1 MSSNFYSIFDD
12 DLSDYSTNIEKNRN
26 IEKPKSNKR
35 KRKHNK
41 MHKDNIRSNIL
52 THFMKF
58 LFTLVEGEIK
68 KINPDHKLKKIKYRE
83 GYLNLSAIKN
93 LFEKNVENY
102 FNCFVSLRYRT
113 NRKENE
119 IIFENIKNYISN
131 DFLNMKL
138 KEIYE
143 NYYLKENE
151 YVLKENSTNSLKLEN
166 FCSLLNKYKN
176 QKNYEYY
183 EKLKNIGIKLI
194 EDLNDS
200 MKIAENK
207 KFLTKKRNIMI
218 KKYQNEKE
226 YEKEYKKETNEK
238 KSMGSI
244 LSEPFDLYLK
254 EDENDYKKEMSE
266 EKSMGSILYLPFDFY
281 LKEDEKDNKKETNED
296 ESLGSIQKDI
306 DIDIDGSFD
315 WYLNQTT

>member
-1 MSSNFYSIFDD
+1 MSSNIYSIFDD

-58 LFTLVEGEIK
+58 LFKLVEGEIK

-93 LFEKNVENY
+93 LFEKNIENY
-102 FNCFVSLRYRT
+102 FYCNVSLRYRT

-119 IIFENIKNYISN
+119 IIFENIKNYVSN

-143 NYYLKENE
+143 KYYLKENE

-166 FCSLLNKYKN
+166 FCSLLNEYKN

-254 EDENDYKKEMSE
+254 EDENDYKKEISE
-266 EKSMGSILYLPFDFY
+266 EKSMGSILYLPFDCY

-296 ESLGSIQKDI
+296 ESIGSIQK

>member
-68 KINPDHKLKKIKYRE
+68 KINPYLKLKKINYRE
-83 GYLNLSAIKN
+83 GYLNLTTLKN
-93 LFEKNVENY
+93 LFEKNIENY
-102 FNCFVSLRYRT
+102 FYCNVSLRYRT

-119 IIFENIKNYISN
+119 IIFENIKNYVSN

-143 NYYLKENE
+143 KYYLKENE
-151 YVLKENSTNSLKLEN
+151 YVLKENSTNSLKLEK

-176 QKNYEYY
+176 QKNNEYY
-183 EKLKNIGIKLI
+183 EKLKNTGIKLI
-194 EDLNDS
+194 EDLNNS

-296 ESLGSIQKDI
+296 ESIGSIQKDI
-306 DIDIDGSFD
+306 DFDGSFD
-315 WYLNQTT
+315 SYLNQTT

>member
-41 MHKDNIRSNIL
+41 MHKDNIRSNLL

-68 KINPDHKLKKIKYRE
+68 KINPCLKLKKINYRE
-83 GYLNLSAIKN
+83 GYLNLTTLKN
-93 LFEKNVENY
+93 LFEKNIENY
-102 FNCFVSLRYRT
+102 FYCNVSLRYRT

-119 IIFENIKNYISN
+119 IIFENIKNYASN

-143 NYYLKENE
+143 KYYLKENE
-151 YVLKENSTNSLKLEN
+151 YVLKENSTNSRKLEN

-183 EKLKNIGIKLI
+183 EKLKNTGIKLI
-194 EDLNDS
+194 EDLNNS

-244 LSEPFDLYLK
+244 LYEPSNLYLK

-266 EKSMGSILYLPFDFY
+266 EKSMGSILYLPFDCY

-296 ESLGSIQKDI
+296 ESIGSIQKDI
-306 DIDIDGSFD
+306 DFDGSFD
-315 WYLNQTT
+315 SYLNQTT

>member
-1 MSSNFYSIFDD
+1 MSSNIYSIFDD

-68 KINPDHKLKKIKYRE
+68 KINPYLKLKKINYRE
-83 GYLNLSAIKN
+83 GYLNLTTLKN
-93 LFEKNVENY
+93 LFEKNIENY
-102 FNCFVSLRYRT
+102 FYCNVSLRYRT

-296 ESLGSIQKDI
+296 ESIGSIQK

>member
-1 MSSNFYSIFDD
+1 MSSNFYSILDD
-12 DLSDYSTNIEKNRN
+12 DLSDYSTNIEKNKN
-26 IEKPKSNKR
+26 IEKSKSN

-58 LFTLVEGEIK
+58 SFQFVEGEIK

-93 LFEKNVENY
+93 LFEKNVDNY
-102 FNCFVSLRYRT
+102 FYCNVSSRYRT
-113 NRKENE
+113 NRNENE

-143 NYYLKENE
+143 KYYLKENE

-183 EKLKNIGIKLI
+183 EKLKNTGINLI
-194 EDLNDS
+194 EDLNNS
-200 MKIAENK
+200 IKIAENQ
-207 KFLTKKRNIMI
+207 KFLSKKRNIMI

-226 YEKEYKKETNEK
+226 YEKDYKKET
-238 KSMGSI
+238 
-244 LSEPFDLYLK
+244 
-254 EDENDYKKEMSE
+254 SE
-266 EKSMGSILYLPFDFY
+266 EKTVGSTLCVPFDSY
-281 LKEDEKDNKKETNED
+281 LKEDEKDYKIETSEKKSVSSILCVPFDSYLKEDEKDYKKETSED
-296 ESLGSIQKDI
+296 ESMGSIQKDI
-306 DIDIDGSFD
+306 NIDGYFD
-315 WYLNQTT
+315 IYLNQTT

>member
-41 MHKDNIRSNIL
+41 MHKDNIRSNLL

-68 KINPDHKLKKIKYRE
+68 KINPYLKLKKINYRE
-83 GYLNLSAIKN
+83 GYLNLTTLKN
-93 LFEKNVENY
+93 LFEKNIENY
-102 FNCFVSLRYRT
+102 FYCNVSLRYRT

-119 IIFENIKNYISN
+119 IIFENIKNYVSN

-143 NYYLKENE
+143 KYYLKENE

-266 EKSMGSILYLPFDFY
+266 EKSMGSILYLPFDCY

-296 ESLGSIQKDI
+296 ESIGSIQKDI
-306 DIDIDGSFD
+306 DFDGSFD
-315 WYLNQTT
+315 SYLNQTT

>member
-1 MSSNFYSIFDD
+1 MSSNFYSILDD
-12 DLSDYSTNIEKNRN
+12 DLSDYSTNIEKNKN
-26 IEKPKSNKR
+26 IEKSKSNKR

-52 THFMKF
+52 TNFMKF
-58 LFTLVEGEIK
+58 SFKFVEGEIK

-93 LFEKNVENY
+93 LFEKNVDNY
-102 FNCFVSLRYRT
+102 FYCNVSSRYRT
-113 NRKENE
+113 NRNENE

-143 NYYLKENE
+143 KYYLKENE

-183 EKLKNIGIKLI
+183 EKLKNTGINLI
-194 EDLNDS
+194 EDLNNS
-200 MKIAENK
+200 IKIAENQ
-207 KFLTKKRNIMI
+207 KFLSKKRNIMI

-226 YEKEYKKETNEK
+226 YEKDYKKET
-238 KSMGSI
+238 
-244 LSEPFDLYLK
+244 
-254 EDENDYKKEMSE
+254 SE
-266 EKSMGSILYLPFDFY
+266 EKTVGSTLCVPFDSY
-281 LKEDEKDNKKETNED
+281 LKEDEKDYKIETSEKKSVSSILCVPFDSYLKEDEKDYKKETSED
-296 ESLGSIQKDI
+296 ESMGSIQKDI
-306 DIDIDGSFD
+306 NIDGYFD
-315 WYLNQTT
+315 IYLNQTT